1 MKFEINSIMI
11 CKFLKILVTS
21 HVLQFVNL
29 IVVQN
34 GKLCV
39 KFQIK
44 IVNLI
49 VEKFIKD
56 FQ

>member
-1 MKFEINSIMI
+1 MI
-11 CKFLKILVTS
+11 CKFLKFLVTS
-21 HVLQFVNL
+21 HVLQFVNSK
-29 IVVQN
+29 VVQN

>member
-1 MKFEINSIMI
+1 MKFEINCIMI
-11 CKFLKILVTS
+11 CKFLKFLVTS
-21 HVLQFVNL
+21 NVLQFVNSE
-29 IVVQN
+29 VVQN